1 MIKKYLLGIIIIGWG
16 IIMAILKLTEVV
28 HTSWAGFLLI
38 IGFGIIL
45 GINKWVKNRKKADD
59 SDQPNTSK

>member
-16 IIMAILKLTEVV
+16 IIVAILRLTEVV
-28 HTSWAGFLLI
+28 PTSWAGFLLI